1 MDKVD
6 ICSYHFKQILLTC
19 SIYYQLDKFDEF
31 LNSLTIVV
39 LMPEATVCYYS
50 QRNLVR
56 WLFYMLIAHNQ
67 IKCFAAIW
75 STAYMYAFGIIF

>member
-56 WLFYMLIAHNQ
+56 
-67 IKCFAAIW
+67 
-75 STAYMYAFGIIF
+75 